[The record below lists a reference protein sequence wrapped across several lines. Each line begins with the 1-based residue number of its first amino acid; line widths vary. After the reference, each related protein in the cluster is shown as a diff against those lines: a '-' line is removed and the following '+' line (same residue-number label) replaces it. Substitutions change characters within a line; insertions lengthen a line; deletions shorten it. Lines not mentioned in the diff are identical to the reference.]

1 MPARYDVAIVGAGAA
16 GIAASRRLAGQGRS
30 VVVLEAS
37 GRVGGRAWTQT
48 IDGVPLDMGCG
59 WLHSADRNPLTR
71 LAEANG
77 FTVDRTPTAWREQYR
92 DLGFPPDEQ
101 RAAHA
106 AWLALHE
113 RLEHHPP
120 ASDRASD
127 ALEAGD
133 PWNAYADAL
142 SGYINGAELSRVSV
156 ADYLAYDRAAS
167 DANWRVREGYGSLIA
182 ASLPPVALHL
192 ATPVDAIDHDGE
204 CVRLA
209 TRAGIVEAEAAIV
222 TVSTAVL
229 ASGAIDVRPAI
240 DDHMHAAAN
249 LPLGLADKLFLAIAD
264 DAGLEPDTHLIGN
277 PRSAATG
284 SYYLRPFGH
293 SVIEC
298 FLGGAGASQ
307 LESEGLAGA
316 FAFAADELAA
326 LFGTR
331 IRGRLKLVAG
341 SAWGR
346 TAGIGGSYSHAL
358 PGHARSRAALASP
371 VGTRLFF
378 AGEATHATDF
388 STAHGAWQSGLLAAD
403 QLSSILRS
411 SSGDTGDFRQSGSPE
426 G

>member
-1 MPARYDVAIVGAGAA
+1 MPARFDVAIVGAGAA
-16 GIAASRRLAGQGRS
+16 GIAASRRLAEQGRS
-30 VVVLEAS
+30 VIVLEAS

-48 IDGVPLDMGCG
+48 IDGMPLDMGCG

-71 LAEANG
+71 LAEASG
-77 FTVDRTPTAWREQYR
+77 FTVDRTPTAWRRQYR

-101 RAAHA
+101 QAAHA
-106 AWLALHE
+106 AWLAIHE
-113 RLEHHPP
+113 RLEHRPP

-127 ALEAGD
+127 ALAPGD
-133 PWNAYADAL
+133 RWNAYADAL
-142 SGYINGAELSRVSV
+142 SGYINGTGLSRVSV
-156 ADYLAYDRAAS
+156 VDYLAYDRAAS

-182 ASLPPVALHL
+182 ASLPSVALRL
-192 ATPVDAIDHDGE
+192 ATPVAAIDHNGE
-204 CVRLA
+204 RVRLA

-229 ASGAIDVRPAI
+229 ASGAIAVRPAI
-240 DDHMHAAAN
+240 DDHRHAAAN

-277 PRSAATG
+277 PHRAATG

-293 SVIEC
+293 PVIEC

-326 LFGTR
+326 LFGTG
-331 IRGRLKLVAG
+331 IRGRLRLVAG

-358 PGHARSRAALASP
+358 PGHARSRAVLASP
-371 VGTRLFF
+371 AGTRLFF

-403 QLSSILRS
+403 QVSSTLRS
-411 SSGDTGDFRQSGSPE
+411 PSRDTANSRQSGSF
-426 G
+426 